1 MGRCGL
7 RPMIPARLFPEIA
20 MANGYVKLMDGLYFT
35 CVFIASS
42 ALTIMSVIIAW
53 GVFTRYVLGSG
64 SFWPEPIS
72 IFLAIQLTFY
82 GAAACYRADTHI
94 RLRMLTNFL
103 PPALHPWQ
111 DKLVDLL
118 MAGICLFMVIWGS
131 SLVKTTYFQA
141 YPEFQYIRVGV
152 AYSAIPIAGLITLL
166 FVVEKAFNISSSKVA
181 KGG

>member
-1 MGRCGL
+1 
-7 RPMIPARLFPEIA
+7 
-20 MANGYVKLMDGLYFT
+20 MANGYVKLIDVLYFI
-35 CVFIASS
+35 CVFIAGG
-42 ALTIMSVIIAW
+42 ALVIMSTIIAW

-82 GAAACYRADTHI
+82 GAAACYRAGAHI
-94 RLRMLTNFL
+94 SLKMFVDLL
-103 PPALHPWQ
+103 PPFLKRWQ
-111 DKLVDLL
+111 VHLVDLL
-118 MAGICLFMVIWGS
+118 MATICLFMVAYGA

-166 FVVEKAFNISSSKVA
+166 FVIEKVFFRPSLEAA
-181 KGG
+181 KEGEV

>member
-1 MGRCGL
+1 
-7 RPMIPARLFPEIA
+7 
-20 MANGYVKLMDGLYFT
+20 MANGYLKVMDVLYFI
-35 CVFIASS
+35 CVFIAGT
-42 ALTIMSVIIAW
+42 ALCIMSVIISW

-94 RLRMLTNFL
+94 SLRMFVSML
-103 PPALHPWQ
+103 PSGLQRWQ
-111 DKLVDLL
+111 GWMVDLL
-118 MAGICLFMVIWGS
+118 MAAICLFMVGYGA

-166 FVVEKAFNISSSKVA
+166 FVVEKVFFKPAAETA
-181 KGG
+181 KEV

>member
-1 MGRCGL
+1 MK
-7 RPMIPARLFPEIA
+7 
-20 MANGYVKLMDGLYFT
+20 NGYVKLMDVLYYI
-35 CVFIASS
+35 CVAIAGT
-42 ALTIMSVIIAW
+42 ALAIMSVIISW

-94 RLRMLTNFL
+94 CLKMF
-103 PPALHPWQ
+103 
-111 DKLVDLL
+111 VDLL
-118 MAGICLFMVIWGS
+118 PRQLQSFQRHLVDILMAAICLFMVTWGA

-152 AYSAIPIAGLITLL
+152 AYSAIPIAGLITFL
-166 FVVEKAFNISSSKVA
+166 FVIEKVFVTPSRQAVKE
-181 KGG
+181 G

>member
-1 MGRCGL
+1 MS
-7 RPMIPARLFPEIA
+7 
-20 MANGYVKLMDGLYFT
+20 NGYVKLMDVLYFI
-35 CVFIASS
+35 CVFIAGG
-42 ALTIMSVIIAW
+42 ALVIMSTIIAW

-82 GAAACYRADTHI
+82 GAAACYRAGTHI
-94 RLRMLTNFL
+94 SLKMFVDLL
-103 PPALHPWQ
+103 PASLKRWQ
-111 DKLVDLL
+111 GHLVDLL
-118 MAGICLFMVIWGS
+118 MATICLFMVAYGA

-166 FVVEKAFNISSSKVA
+166 FVIEKVFFRPSLESA
-181 KGG
+181 KEGEV

>member
-1 MGRCGL
+1 MS
-7 RPMIPARLFPEIA
+7 
-20 MANGYVKLMDGLYFT
+20 NGYVKLMDVLYFI
-35 CVFIASS
+35 CVFIAGT
-42 ALTIMSVIIAW
+42 ALVIMSTIIAW

-82 GAAACYRADTHI
+82 GAAACYRVGAHI
-94 RLRMLTNFL
+94 SLKMFVDLL
-103 PPALHPWQ
+103 PPLLKRWQ
-111 DKLVDLL
+111 GHFVDLL
-118 MAGICLFMVIWGS
+118 MATICLFMVTYGA

-166 FVVEKAFNISSSKVA
+166 FVIEKAFIRPSLEAA
-181 KGG
+181 KEGEV